1 MNSYTYTC
9 TCGEMMN
16 TQAASKKDAAGQIK
30 NKLGKHFEEKH
41 MGEQPPSAK
50 DIEAKVEE
58 KIGAKA

>member
-1 MNSYTYTC
+1 
-9 TCGEMMN
+9 MMN